1 MVEHIHW
8 KKTTNPDYLGTYAF
22 DRDQEM
28 IVRIKDLR
36 QEKIQNP
43 NGGSEEKIVM
53 YFDGDIKPMILNTTN
68 MKNIEK
74 ALKTPY
80 MDEWVGRKLQLY
92 VDPAVSAFGQ
102 IVAAVRVR
110 DFEPK

>member
-1 MVEHIHW
+1 MVAHEHW

-22 DRDQEM
+22 DRDQEI
-28 IVRIKDLR
+28 IVKIKDLR
-36 QEKIQNP
+36 QEKIHNP
-43 NGGSEEKIVM
+43 NGGSEEKMVM
-53 YFDGDIKPMILNTTN
+53 YFEGDVKPLILNTTN

>member
-1 MVEHIHW
+1 
-8 KKTTNPDYLGTYAF
+8 
-22 DRDQEM
+22 
-28 IVRIKDLR
+28 
-36 QEKIQNP
+36 
-43 NGGSEEKIVM
+43 
-53 YFDGDIKPMILNTTN
+53 